1 MTQPVRTI
9 VAFDSG
15 IERGRVEAVLSS
27 CSGIH
32 VHSVVESL
40 EDGWMAPPEGDAE
53 LLVVACSDSE
63 AAPRFI
69 REAVEADSERPVVVL
84 YQGSPNGFMRR
95 AFEAGADDIVPLPKN
110 VDPMFDDSGEQVMF
124 ALEKVL
130 ERKRGM
136 STAGTSDGGDMICVL
151 GPKGG
156 TGKTLT
162 TANLSVS
169 LAAQGKRV
177 VIVDLDLQ
185 FGDVGL
191 AFGLLPENTIYDLAR
206 SSGAIDAEKA
216 GDYLAVH
223 ETGVHVLLAPIRPD
237 QAGVVTVDFLREV
250 YKVLRSSFDY
260 VIVDTPPGFTP
271 EVIGAIDTASHLLV
285 VGMLDALSLKNT
297 KLGLETLGLMGHG
310 GDHIRLVLNRA
321 DSHVGLNQEDVASI
335 VGRKPD
341 VMVPSNGSI
350 ARSVNQGMPI
360 SVADPKSEAAQAF
373 RSLATIYTGG
383 STNGHPAHNGN
394 GRGLFGR
401 RKG

>member
-1 MTQPVRTI
+1 
-9 VAFDSG
+9 
-15 IERGRVEAVLSS
+15 
-27 CSGIH
+27 
-32 VHSVVESL
+32 
-40 EDGWMAPPEGDAE
+40 
-53 LLVVACSDSE
+53 
-63 AAPRFI
+63 
-69 REAVEADSERPVVVL
+69 VL

-95 AFEAGADDIVPLPKN
+95 AFEAGADDIVPLPQN

-130 ERKRGM
+130 ERKRGI
-136 STAGTSDGGDMICVL
+136 SASSTSDGGDMICVL

-169 LAAQGKRV
+169 LVGQGKSV

-191 AFGLLPENTIYDLAR
+191 AFGVRPEKTIYDLAR
-206 SSGAIDAEKA
+206 SSGAMDAEKVN
-216 GDYLAVH
+216 DYLAVH
-223 ETGVHVLLAPIRPD
+223 DTGVRVLLAPIRPD
-237 QAGVVTVDFLREV
+237 QAGVVTVDFLRDV
-250 YKVLRSSFDY
+250 YKVLRTSFDY
-260 VIVDTPPGFTP
+260 VIIDTPPGFTP
-271 EVIGAIDTASHLLV
+271 EVIGAIDIASHLLV

-297 KLGLETLGLMGHG
+297 KLGLETLGMMGHSG
-310 GDHIRLVLNRA
+310 EHIRLVLNRA

-341 VMVPSNGSI
+341 VMVPSGSSI

-360 SVADPKSEAAQAF
+360 SVADPKSEAAKAF
-373 RSLATIYTGG
+373 RALATIYTGG
-383 STNGHPAHNGN
+383 AANGQPEQNGN

>member
-32 VHSVVESL
+32 VHTVVESL
-40 EDGWMAPPEGDAE
+40 EDGWMTPPEGDAE
-53 LLVVACSDSE
+53 LLIVACSDSD
-63 AAPRFI
+63 AATRFI
-69 REAVEADSERPVVVL
+69 REAVEEQPDRPVVAL

-95 AFEAGADDIVPLPKN
+95 AFEAGADDIVPLPLN

-136 STAGTSDGGDMICVL
+136 SGHGATDGGEMICVL

-169 LAAQGKRV
+169 LVREGKSV

-191 AFGLLPENTIYDLAR
+191 AFGVQPEKTIYDLAR
-206 SSGAIDAEKA
+206 SSGAMDAEKVN
-216 GDYLAVH
+216 DYLAVH
-223 ETGVHVLLAPIRPD
+223 QTGVRVLLAPIRPD
-237 QAGVVTVDFLREV
+237 QAGVVTVDFLRDV
-250 YKVLRSSFDY
+250 YKVLRTSFDY

-271 EVIGAIDTASHLLV
+271 EVIGAIDIASHLLV

-297 KLGLETLGLMGHG
+297 KLGLETLDMMGHSG
-310 GDHIRLVLNRA
+310 EQIRLVLNRA
-321 DSHVGLNQEDVASI
+321 DSHVGLNQEDVAAI

-360 SVADPKSEAAQAF
+360 SVADPKCEAAKAF

-383 STNGHPAHNGN
+383 SMNGHVESN

>member
-1 MTQPVRTI
+1 MSHTVRTI

-15 IERGRVEAVLSS
+15 IERARVEAVLSS
-27 CSGIH
+27 CEGIH
-32 VHSVVESL
+32 VHTVVDSL
-40 EDGWMAPPEGDAE
+40 EDGWMTPPEGDAE
-53 LLVVACSDSE
+53 LLVVACSDSDM
-63 AAPRFI
+63 ATRFI
-69 REAVEADSERPVVVL
+69 REAVEALPERPVVVL

-95 AFEAGADDIVPLPKN
+95 AFEAGADDIVPLPQN

-136 STAGTSDGGDMICVL
+136 STTGTSDGGEMICVL

-169 LAAQGKRV
+169 LVAQGKSV

-191 AFGLLPENTIYDLAR
+191 AFGIRPDKTIYDLAR
-206 SSGAIDAEKA
+206 SSGAMDAEKVN
-216 GDYLAVH
+216 DYLAVH
-223 ETGVHVLLAPIRPD
+223 DTGVRVLLAPIRPD
-237 QAGVVTVDFLREV
+237 QAGVVTVEFLRDI
-250 YKVLRSSFDY
+250 YQVLRSTFDY
-260 VIVDTPPGFTP
+260 VILDTPPGFTP
-271 EVIGAIDTASHLLV
+271 EVIGAIDAASHLLV

-297 KLGLETLGLMGHG
+297 KLGLETLSMMGHSG
-310 GDHIRLVLNRA
+310 EQIRVLLNRA

-360 SVADPKSEAAQAF
+360 SVADPKCEAAKAF

-383 STNGHPAHNGN
+383 STNGDGGQA

>member
-1 MTQPVRTI
+1 MTQQVRTI

-27 CSGIH
+27 CEGIH
-32 VHSVVESL
+32 IHTVVDNL

-63 AAPRFI
+63 AATRFI
-69 REAVEADSERPVVVL
+69 REASEDQPERPVVVL

-95 AFEAGADDIVPLPKN
+95 AFEAGADDIVPLPQN
-110 VDPMFDDSGEQVMF
+110 VDPMFDDSGQQVMF

-136 STAGTSDGGDMICVL
+136 SASDTTDGGEMICVL

-169 LAAQGKRV
+169 LIAQGKSV

-191 AFGLLPENTIYDLAR
+191 AFGLRPEKTIYDLAR
-206 SSGAIDAEKA
+206 SSGAMDAEKVR
-216 GDYLAVH
+216 DYLAVH

-237 QAGVVTVDFLREV
+237 QAGIVTVEFLRGV
-250 YKVLRSSFDY
+250 YQVLRSSYDY
-260 VIVDTPPGFTP
+260 VIIDTPPGFTP

-297 KLGLETLGLMGHG
+297 KLGLETLGLMGHSG
-310 GDHIRLVLNRA
+310 EHIRLVLNRA

-335 VGRKPD
+335 VGQKPD

-360 SVADPKSEAAQAF
+360 SVADPKSPAAQAF

-383 STNGHPAHNGN
+383 ATNGHVARNGS
-394 GRGLFGR
+394 RGLFGR